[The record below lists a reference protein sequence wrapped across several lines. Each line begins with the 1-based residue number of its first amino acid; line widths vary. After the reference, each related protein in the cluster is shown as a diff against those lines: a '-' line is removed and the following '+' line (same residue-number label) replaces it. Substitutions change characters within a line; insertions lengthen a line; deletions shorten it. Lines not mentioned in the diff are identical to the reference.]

1 MRTPKFIL
9 LPLFIILCSCFS
21 LNAQTAYTEIYPD
34 YKISMDKEVI
44 DIGLYTGKYK
54 GSILDY
60 SYTKDDGT
68 KLVFK
73 SYRRNSEIEVFE
85 YPPAPAIHIVYK
97 VFYANGSLKEKV
109 VFLPNQLRV
118 GKWIQCDNKG
128 NCTVTDL
135 ETGRNIY
142 GYNNVLEYLEQE
154 GYYNKTD
161 GNEWKCTFWH
171 TPEGHT
177 WGVRIDKNGRQY
189 KMYTFDDKGE
199 REVIETEAASTSKSV
214 PIVGTFVQEEE

>member
-1 MRTPKFIL
+1 MRTFKFTL
-9 LPLFIILCSCFS
+9 LFLFIVLCGQLS
-21 LNAQTAYTEIYPD
+21 LSAQATYTEIYPD
-34 YKISMDKEVI
+34 YKVSTEYEKLDVRQ
-44 DIGLYTGKYK
+44 YSNKYK

-68 KLVFK
+68 RVQLK

-85 YPPAPAIHIVYK
+85 YPPAPAIHIIYK
-97 VFYANGSLKEKV
+97 VFYANGNLKEKG

-118 GKWIQCDNKG
+118 GKWVTCDNKG
-128 NCTVTDL
+128 SCTVTDL
-135 ETGRNIY
+135 EADRSIY
-142 GYNNVLEYLEQE
+142 GYNDVLEYLDQE
-154 GYYNKTD
+154 NHYNNTD

-171 TPEGHT
+171 SPEGHT

-199 REVIETEAASTSKSV
+199 RDVIETEAASTSKPV
-214 PIVGTFVQEEE
+214 PIVGTFEQEEE